1 MNTENTQPSSIN
13 TPSPRGGQ
21 GVGVESFDSIRPY
34 NDDEVHGAIDSLLN
48 DRQFSRILKG
58 VLPILPLGMSRGMI
72 KLATLGIKSTLG
84 FQMRFMKPIVNHV
97 LRKCSTGHSFQHE
110 GIEPG
115 EGRYLFLSNHR
126 DIVLDSA
133 ILDVMLHDAGFPTT
147 CEIAI
152 GDNLLIYPWIRT
164 LVRLNK
170 AFIVRR
176 NISRKELYESSQLMS
191 RYIHYAITEKHENM
205 WMAQREGR
213 AKDSSDHTQ
222 VSLLKMLAMAISEK
236 GEVRSEKSNEIAPQI
251 DSQEKNVTSLLS
263 PLSSHLSLLTS
274 HFKSLNIVPLSISYE
289 YDPCDYL
296 KAKEFQQKRD
306 DPSWKKSKQ
315 DDLINMKTG
324 IFGQKGHVH
333 YQTGRPVNEWIDELS
348 GLEEKEFYEAL
359 ALRIDREIHAN
370 YRLFPGN
377 YVAADLLSGTPTHA
391 NRYTHQEE
399 LTFEKYLKERIALVD
414 LPNRDDAFLR
424 ERLLTMYANPL
435 INYEK
440 TL

>member
-1 MNTENTQPSSIN
+1 MNYE
-13 TPSPRGGQ
+13 
-21 GVGVESFDSIRPY
+21 FDQIRPY
-34 NDDEVHGAIDSLLN
+34 NDDEVRPAIESLLN

-58 VLPILPLGMSRGMI
+58 MLPILPLGMSRGMLR
-72 KLATLGIKSTLG
+72 LATLGVKTTLG
-84 FQMRFMKPIVNHV
+84 FQLRFMKPVVNHV
-97 LRKCSTGHSFQHE
+97 LRKCSTGHTFQHK
-110 GIEPG
+110 GITPG
-115 EGRYLFLSNHR
+115 KDRYLFLSNHR

-133 ILDVMLHDAGFPTT
+133 ILDVMLHDEGFPTT

-176 NISRKELYESSQLMS
+176 NIGRKELYESSQLMS
-191 RYIHYAITEKHENM
+191 RYIRHAITEKHENV

-213 AKDSSDHTQ
+213 AKDSSDQTQ
-222 VSLLKMLAMAISEK
+222 VSLLKMLAM
-236 GEVRSEKSNEIAPQI
+236 GG
-251 DSQEKNVTSLLS
+251 DL
-263 PLSSHLSLLTS
+263 
-274 HFKSLNIVPLSISYE
+274 KSLNIVPLSISYE

-306 DPSWKKSKQ
+306 NPEWKKSKQ
-315 DDLINMKTG
+315 DDLVNMKTG

-333 YQTGRPVNEWIDELS
+333 YQTGRPVNVWIDELA
-348 GLEEKEFYEAL
+348 GLEDKDFYEAL
-359 ALRIDREIHAN
+359 ATRIDHEIHRN

-377 YVAADLLSGTPTHA
+377 YVAADLLSGKPLHATH
-391 NRYTHQEE
+391 YTHKEK
-399 LTFEKYLKERIALVD
+399 LAFEKYIKGRIALID
-414 LPNRDDAFLR
+414 LPNRDEVFLR

-435 INYEK
+435 RNYEQ